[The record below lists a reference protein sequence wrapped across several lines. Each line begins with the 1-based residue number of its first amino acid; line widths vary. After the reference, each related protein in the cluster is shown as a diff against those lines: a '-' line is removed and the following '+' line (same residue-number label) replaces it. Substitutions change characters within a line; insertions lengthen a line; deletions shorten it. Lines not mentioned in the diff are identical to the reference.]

1 MTSRLYFVFWALLSL
16 AAFAPLAAAVYD
28 AATPVQLMQSRSVVE
43 PAVPLIRAPEEP
55 IKVRPIAR
63 SEEIGGPGKGPG
75 KGPGMGNALGLL
87 HPLASASERVNA
99 EPPPP
104 LPPALER
111 AFRHALANPPERPV
125 PSGR

>member
-75 KGPGMGNALGLL
+75 MGNALGLL
-87 HPLASASERVNA
+87 HPLSSASERVDA

-111 AFRHALANPPERPV
+111 AYRHALANPPERPV